1 MTTTTTTLINKANK
15 QDTDTLIGALALLPR
30 MNTAT
35 AAERLTHMAIC
46 TVLEGRI
53 PAAEALMVTWSEL
66 EWGVELT
73 YAEALI
79 VAIAQVT
86 A

>member
-1 MTTTTTTLINKANK
+1 MTTAINRLISKADE
-15 QDTDTLIGALALLPR
+15 QHTDTLIGALALLPS
-30 MNTAT
+30 MDTAT

-46 TVLEGRI
+46 TALEERI